1 MAEPD
6 HSAVGTAQFPKD
18 WKVVTLGEVAEIV
31 GGSTPSTVKQE
42 YWNGDIPFVS
52 PTDVT
57 NLAGRNFLNSTEKRI
72 TKNGLLSIS
81 ANVVPPGAVL
91 VTSRAS
97 IGFVAINQMPVVTNQ
112 GFANLICKGDVHNI
126 FVLYLIRFLRH
137 ELERLASGST
147 FREFSRRSLRK
158 LTVPLPPL
166 GEQEKMASILS
177 TVDDAIQNTDEI
189 IAKTQ
194 QLKKGLI
201 HQLLTKGIGHTKFK
215 QTEIGKIPDQW
226 DVVPLKNVGEWY
238 SGGTPSKSKK
248 EYWGG
253 RIPWVSPKD
262 MKRVTI
268 DSSSKSIT
276 ELGLETGSRLVPAR
290 SILVVVRG
298 LILARD
304 VPVAMNLV
312 SVAFNQDIKA
322 LVCSSDFEPE
332 YVLYALLNSK
342 RRILGMTSMSAHG
355 TKRLPFEELA
365 DYGIPHPQLDEQR
378 KIASGLRSVE
388 EKIAFE
394 TAMKSHHQ
402 ALKRGLMQVLL
413 TGKVRVKVD

>member
-1 MAEPD
+1 MTEPEY
-6 HSAVGTAQFPKD
+6 SAVGTVQFPKE
-18 WKVVTLGEVAEIV
+18 WKLVTLGQVAEIV
-31 GGSTPSTVKQE
+31 GGSTPSTAKEE

-72 TKNGLLSIS
+72 TKNGLMSIS

-112 GFANLICKGDVHNI
+112 GFANLICKGDLHNI
-126 FVLYLIRFLRH
+126 YVLYLIRFLRH

-147 FREFSRRSLRK
+147 FREVSRKSLRK
-158 LTVPLPPL
+158 LTVPLPPPS
-166 GEQEKMASILS
+166 EQLKIASILLS
-177 TVDDAIQNTDEI
+177 VDDAIQKTNEI

-194 QLKKGLI
+194 QLKKGMMQ
-201 HQLLTKGIGHTKFK
+201 QLLTKGMGHTKFK
-215 QTEIGKIPDQW
+215 QTEFGKIPDQW

-253 RIPWVSPKD
+253 RIPWISPKD

-276 ELGLETGSRLVPAR
+276 ELGLENGSRLVPAR

-298 LILARD
+298 LILVRD

-312 SVAFNQDIKA
+312 PVTFNQDIKA

-342 RRILGMTSMSAHG
+342 RRLLGMTSMSAHG
-355 TKRLPFEELA
+355 TKRLSFEELA
-365 DYGIPHPQLDEQR
+365 DYGIAHPQLDEQM
-378 KIASGLRSVE
+378 KIASVLRSVE
-388 EKIAFE
+388 EKMAFE

>member
-1 MAEPD
+1 
-6 HSAVGTAQFPKD
+6 
-18 WKVVTLGEVAEIV
+18 
-31 GGSTPSTVKQE
+31 
-42 YWNGDIPFVS
+42 
-52 PTDVT
+52 
-57 NLAGRNFLNSTEKRI
+57 
-72 TKNGLLSIS
+72 
-81 ANVVPPGAVL
+81 
-91 VTSRAS
+91 
-97 IGFVAINQMPVVTNQ
+97 
-112 GFANLICKGDVHNI
+112 
-126 FVLYLIRFLRH
+126 
-137 ELERLASGST
+137 
-147 FREFSRRSLRK
+147 
-158 LTVPLPPL
+158 
-166 GEQEKMASILS
+166 
-177 TVDDAIQNTDEI
+177 
-189 IAKTQ
+189 
-194 QLKKGLI
+194 
-201 HQLLTKGIGHTKFK
+201 
-215 QTEIGKIPDQW
+215 
-226 DVVPLKNVGEWY
+226 
-238 SGGTPSKSKK
+238 
-248 EYWGG
+248 
-253 RIPWVSPKD
+253 